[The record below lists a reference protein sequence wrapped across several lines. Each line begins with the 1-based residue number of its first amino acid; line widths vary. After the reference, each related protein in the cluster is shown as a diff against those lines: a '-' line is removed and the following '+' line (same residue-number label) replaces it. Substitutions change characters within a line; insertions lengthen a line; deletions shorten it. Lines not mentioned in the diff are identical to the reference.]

1 MLPSLLISHANYTA
15 CQGDPAMPLQLTRIV
30 SVMLGVQDLEA
41 STRFY
46 TETLGL
52 KATLQSPF
60 IVLLDA
66 GSVILGLS
74 PGLARMAA
82 QPAGQKSEHQKIEDQ
97 KINGATEVS
106 FAVDNIRSA
115 HADLQNLGVTF
126 LNDPRQVTDKEF
138 AVHFRDPDGHLLSI
152 FGPEA

>member
-1 MLPSLLISHANYTA
+1 
-15 CQGDPAMPLQLTRIV
+15 MPLQLTRIV
-30 SVMLGVQDLEA
+30 SVMLGVHDLEA

-82 QPAGQKSEHQKIEDQ
+82 QPAGQKSEDQKIEDQ

-138 AVHFRDPDGHLLSI
+138 AAHFRDPDGHLLSI

>member
-15 CQGDPAMPLQLTRIV
+15 CQGDPAMPLQLARIV

-82 QPAGQKSEHQKIEDQ
+82 QPAGQKSEDQKIEDQ

-138 AVHFRDPDGHLLSI
+138 AAHFRDPDGHLLSI

>member
-1 MLPSLLISHANYTA
+1 
-15 CQGDPAMPLQLTRIV
+15 MPLQLTRIV

-82 QPAGQKSEHQKIEDQ
+82 QPAGQKIEDQKIEDQ

-138 AVHFRDPDGHLLSI
+138 AAHFRDPDGHLLSI

>member
-1 MLPSLLISHANYTA
+1 
-15 CQGDPAMPLQLTRIV
+15 MPLQLTRIV
-30 SVMLGVQDLEA
+30 SVMLGVHDLEA

-82 QPAGQKSEHQKIEDQ
+82 QPAGQKIEDQKIEDQ

-138 AVHFRDPDGHLLSI
+138 AAHFRDPDGHLLSI

>member
-15 CQGDPAMPLQLTRIV
+15 CQGDPAMPLQLARIV

-66 GSVILGLS
+66 GAVILGLS

-82 QPAGQKSEHQKIEDQ
+82 QPAGQKIEDQ

-138 AVHFRDPDGHLLSI
+138 AAHFRDPDGHLLSI

>member
-1 MLPSLLISHANYTA
+1 
-15 CQGDPAMPLQLTRIV
+15 MPLQLTRIV
-30 SVMLGVQDLEA
+30 SVMLGVHDLEA

-82 QPAGQKSEHQKIEDQ
+82 QPAGQKSEDQKIEDQ

>member
-1 MLPSLLISHANYTA
+1 MSLTLSRVV
-15 CQGDPAMPLQLTRIV
+15 G
-30 SVMLGVQDLEA
+30 VMLGVRDLEA

-52 KATLQSPF
+52 KPTLQSPQ

-66 GSVILGLS
+66 GSITLGLS
-74 PGLARMAA
+74 PGHARLATQNAD
-82 QPAGQKSEHQKIEDQ
+82 PKDPSP

-106 FAVDNIRSA
+106 FAVENIRSA
-115 HADLQNLGVTF
+115 YAALREKGVTF
-126 LNDPRQVTDKEF
+126 LNEPRQATDKEF
-138 AVHFRDPDGHLLSI
+138 AAHFRDPDGHMLSI